1 MVRRQALFIGF
12 RNGYPR
18 PVPTQRTQQ
27 MPAKNRPASTRKPR
41 PTPRSRLKPDNL
53 LQQMG
58 ALRVTL
64 VAGAILDML
73 VAPSPGTPVIY
84 AGMGLVTTLI
94 VPVLAPILLQV
105 LLLDALM
112 GRVLMSSHTGA
123 ERVRYRRIMI
133 VNLVIAFA
141 LVLRWTPYFL
151 AIGNS

>member
-1 MVRRQALFIGF
+1 MAR
-12 RNGYPR
+12 
-18 PVPTQRTQQ
+18 
-27 MPAKNRPASTRKPR
+27 KSRPASPKKPR
-41 PTPRSRLKPDNL
+41 SALRPGRRPENL

-64 VAGAILDML
+64 VAGAIVDML
-73 VAPSPGTPVIY
+73 AAPSPGTPVIY
-84 AGMGLVTTLI
+84 SGAELVTTLI

-123 ERVRYRRIMI
+123 ERARYRRIMI
-133 VNLVIAFA
+133 VNLVVVFA

-151 AIGNS
+151 ALGNS